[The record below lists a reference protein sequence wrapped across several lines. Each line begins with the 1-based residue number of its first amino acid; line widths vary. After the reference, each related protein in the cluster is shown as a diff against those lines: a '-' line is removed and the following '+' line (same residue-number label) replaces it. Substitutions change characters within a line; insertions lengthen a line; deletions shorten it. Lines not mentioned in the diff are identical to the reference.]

1 MSPRQLSGMIKR
13 LREAK
18 GLSQKALAEKSGVT
32 DAYVAMIETGER
44 KNPSIP
50 VLRRLAKALGV
61 PVTEL
66 LG

>member
-1 MSPRQLSGMIKR
+1 MARKRVGMNIKR

-18 GLSQKALAEKSGVT
+18 GLTQAALAKRGKLHRVSL
-32 DAYVAMIETGER
+32 AKIEAEMMLPRLTTLE
-44 KNPSIP
+44 
-50 VLRRLAKALGV
+50 RLAKALGV